1 MKLNVRKMT
10 TLAISVSLAMVLS
23 FIESQIPPL
32 VAVPGVKIGLSNIVS
47 VFLLYT
53 LGAPSAVLVALIRVL
68 LSSVLFGN
76 SVSLLYSLSGAALSL
91 LVMVLA
97 KKIKIFSHVG
107 VSILGGVFH
116 NIGQTLAA
124 MAIME
129 NAALAVYIP
138 PLLISGLVAGIIV
151 GVVAGILVSRLE
163 KHLK

>member
-10 TLAISVSLAMVLS
+10 TLAVSVSLAMVLS

-53 LGAPSAVLVALIRVL
+53 LGAPSAVAVSLVRVFLSAL
-68 LSSVLFGN
+68 LFGN
-76 SVSLLYSLSGAALSL
+76 AVSLIYSLSGAILSL
-91 LVMVLA
+91 AVMIIVKRL
-97 KKIKIFSHVG
+97 KIFSHIG

-124 MAIME
+124 MLVME
-129 NAALAVYIP
+129 SAALAVYIP

-151 GVVAGILVSRLE
+151 GIAAGILASRLE
-163 KHLK
+163 KHIR

>member
-1 MKLNVRKMT
+1 MKLDVKKMT
-10 TLAISVSLAMVLS
+10 TLAVSVSLAMILS

-53 LGAPSAVLVALIRVL
+53 LGAPSAVIVALIRVF
-68 LSSVLFGN
+68 LSSLLFAN
-76 SVSLLYSLSGAALSL
+76 AVSFWYSLSGAVLSL
-91 LVMVLA
+91 AVMVIA
-97 KKIKIFSHVG
+97 KRIDLFSHVG

-124 MAIME
+124 MIIME
-129 NAALAVYIP
+129 SAALAVYLP

-151 GVVAGILVSRLE
+151 GVVAGMLVSKLK
-163 KHLK
+163 KHLR